1 MKVQKSPKILAIASG
16 GGHWI
21 QLLRLRPAFAGARV
35 TYASVNGEAARDVDG
50 DRYFSFPDA
59 NRDRKVA
66 LIFQILKIAWIVIR
80 VRPDVVITTGASC
93 GYVAVRLARLLGSR
107 TLFMDSVAN
116 AEKMSLSAQ
125 LAQRHVNMLLTQWPH
140 LASADGPEYHGSVI

>member
-1 MKVQKSPKILAIASG
+1 MNKSKPPKILAISSG

-35 TYASVNGEAARDVDG
+35 TYATVNRDGEEDVAGARF
-50 DRYFSFPDA
+50 YTFPDA
-59 NRDRKVA
+59 NRDRKFA
-66 LIFQILKIAWIVIR
+66 LILQTLKIAWIVAR
-80 VRPDVVITTGASC
+80 VRPNVVITTGASC
-93 GYVAVRLARLLGSR
+93 GYVAVRFARLLGSR
-107 TLFMDSVAN
+107 TLFMDSIAN

-140 LASADGPEYHGSVI
+140 LADSDGPRYHGSVI

>member
-1 MKVQKSPKILAIASG
+1 MKTKKRPKILALASG

-21 QLLRLRPAFAGARV
+21 QLLRLRPAFAGAKV
-35 TYASVNGEAARDVDG
+35 TYATVNRDSEDDVAGARFYV
-50 DRYFSFPDA
+50 FPDA
-59 NRDRKVA
+59 NRDRKFA
-66 LIFQILKIAWIVIR
+66 LVLQILKIAWIVFR

-93 GYVAVRLARLLGSR
+93 GYVAVRFAHLLGAR

-140 LASADGPEYHGSVI
+140 LADPDGPRYFGSVI

>member
-1 MKVQKSPKILAIASG
+1 MKRNKRPKILAISSG

-21 QLLRLRPAFAGARV
+21 QMLRLRPAFAGARV
-35 TYASVNGEAARDVDG
+35 TYATVSRDAEDDVAG
-50 DRYFSFPDA
+50 AGFYVFPDA

-66 LIFQILKIAWIVIR
+66 LIMQILKIAWIVFR

-93 GYVAVRLARLLGSR
+93 GYVAIRFARLLGSR
-107 TLFMDSVAN
+107 TLFMDSIAN

-125 LAQRHVNMLLTQWPH
+125 LAERHVNMLLTQWPH
-140 LASADGPEYHGSVI
+140 LADPKGPQYHGSVI

>member
-1 MKVQKSPKILAIASG
+1 MKTHERPKILAIASG

-35 TYASVNGEAARDVDG
+35 TYATVNRESELDVDG
-50 DRYFSFPDA
+50 SRFFSFPDA
-59 NRDRKVA
+59 NRDRKLA
-66 LIFQILKIAWIVIR
+66 LLCQILKIAWIVVL

-93 GYVAVRLARLLGSR
+93 GYVAIRLARLLGSR
-107 TLFMDSVAN
+107 TLFMDSIAN

-140 LASADGPEYHGSVI
+140 LANGGGPEFRGSVI

>member
-1 MKVQKSPKILAIASG
+1 MKTHKPPKILAIASG

-35 TYASVNGEAARDVDG
+35 TYASVNREAARDVDG
-50 DRYFSFPDA
+50 SRYFTFPDA

-66 LIFQILKIAWIVIR
+66 LLCQILKIAWIVFR
-80 VRPDVVITTGASC
+80 VRPHFVITTGASC

-125 LAQRHVNMLLTQWPH
+125 LAQRHVNLLLTQWPH
-140 LASADGPEYHGSVI
+140 LASSDGPEYHGSVI

>member
-1 MKVQKSPKILAIASG
+1 MKTRKRLKILAISSG

-21 QLLRLRPAFAGARV
+21 QLLRLRPAFAGAKV
-35 TYASVNGEAARDVDG
+35 TYATVNRDAEEYVAG
-50 DRYFSFPDA
+50 DRFYVFPDA
-59 NRDRKVA
+59 NRDRKFA
-66 LIFQILKIAWIVIR
+66 LTLQILKIAWIVFR

-93 GYVAVRLARLLGSR
+93 GYVAVRFAHMLGSR

-140 LASADGPEYHGSVI
+140 LADPDGPRYYGSVI